1 MSRPVGADA
10 TQTRA
15 KVRQAATRLFAERGV
30 GATSVR
36 AIAQASGVTSATVH
50 HYFGSKDALHRAVV
64 DRMYLDLED
73 LRGEISEALNEA
85 EGGVDAVLEDA
96 VRRLFRFA
104 VKHDAIVRMLLRR
117 AVETGEI
124 DPDRRRDLHLPLL
137 DELAELLPPASA
149 AAPGRMRLAIQ
160 SLMHLVVRYALTT
173 PHELGL
179 VAQTD
184 PGDSRQAV
192 EDHLVDTA
200 RRLLRRED
208 LP

>member
-10 TQTRA
+10 TLTRA
-15 KVRQAATRLFAERGV
+15 KVREAATRLFAERGV

-36 AIAQASGVTSATVH
+36 AIADASGVTSATVH

-64 DRMYLDLED
+64 DGMYVDLEAI
-73 LRGEISEALNEA
+73 RGEISEALNKA
-85 EGGVDAVLEDA
+85 DSGVDVVLEDA

-104 VKHDAIVRMLLRR
+104 VRHDAVVRMLLRR

-137 DELAELLPPASA
+137 GELAAVLDPTSAAPPAH
-149 AAPGRMRLAIQ
+149 MRLAVQ
-160 SLMHLVVRYALTT
+160 SLMHLIVRYALTT

-179 VAQTD
+179 VARTE
-184 PGDSRQAV
+184 PEDSRQAV
-192 EDHLVDTA
+192 EEHLVDAA
-200 RRLLRRED
+200 RVLLRPQE

>member
-10 TQTRA
+10 TLTRT

-64 DRMYLDLED
+64 DRMYVDLDA
-73 LRGEISEALNEA
+73 LRKEISDALDKA
-85 EGGVDAVLEDA
+85 EQGVDAVLEDA
-96 VRRLFRFA
+96 IRRLFRFA
-104 VKHDAIVRMLLRR
+104 VEHDSIVRMLLRR
-117 AVETGEI
+117 SVETGEI

-137 DELAELLPPASA
+137 DELTQRL
-149 AAPGRMRLAIQ
+149 APGATAEPGHMRLAIQ

-179 VAQTD
+179 VAQVD
-184 PGDSRQAV
+184 PRDARQVV
-192 EDHLVDTA
+192 EDHLVETA
-200 RRLLRRED
+200 RRLFRPED

>member
-104 VKHDAIVRMLLRR
+104 VKHDAIMRMLLRR

-149 AAPGRMRLAIQ
+149 AAPGA
-160 SLMHLVVRYALTT
+160 
-173 PHELGL
+173 
-179 VAQTD
+179 
-184 PGDSRQAV
+184 
-192 EDHLVDTA
+192 
-200 RRLLRRED
+200 
-208 LP
+208 